1 MLISADSL
9 EELNAKVNDALA
21 QGMFLWGSPFIVP
34 NSYHNSTRFFQQVSN
49 INQAAGGSNG
59 KSAYQIWTE
68 QPGNESKTVQE
79 FLESLEG
86 TDGTNGKSAYQIWL
100 EQPGNAGKTEQQFLV
115 SLIGQPGT
123 NGTNGTNGVNGKS
136 AYEVWLDLPGNAG
149 KSVSEFIGSLMGT
162 PGTNGT
168 NGVNGKSAYEVW
180 LDLPGNA
187 GKTVQQFITAITGA
201 PGANGLDAYALWLTQ
216 PGNAGKPIT
225 DFFAATAGTRKKSEV
240 YWTGLNLVVPEDTP
254 TNLINLLKAIVPT
267 TGTLEPFFKITDNK
281 MHPFNEDSTVTF
293 KLNLKGTFTG
303 GLTTARSV
311 TLDFVGTQGNT
322 LLLNRS
328 QATTNSTLSFVTFF
342 SVDKNGNLATNGTAI
357 TIFASGSTF
366 TINEALLVAEQRTTQ

>member
-1 MLISADSL
+1 MLISANSV
-9 EELNAKVNDALA
+9 EELNQKVNDLLA
-21 QGMFLWGSPFIVP
+21 QGMYLWGSPFIVP
-34 NSYHNSTRFFQQVSN
+34 SDYVNQTRFFQQMSN
-49 INQAAGGSNG
+49 TNEAGGSNG

-68 QPGNESKTVQE
+68 QPGNASKTVQE
-79 FLESLEG
+79 FLDSLKG
-86 TDGTNGKSAYQIWL
+86 TDGTNGTNGKSAYQLWV
-100 EQPGNAGKTEQQFLV
+100 EQPGNAGKTEAQFFASLV
-115 SLIGQPGT
+115 GTPGT
-123 NGTNGTNGVNGKS
+123 NGTNGINGKS
-136 AYEVWLDLPGNAG
+136 AYEVWVALPGNAG
-149 KSVSEFIGSLMGT
+149 KTEAQFVVSLIGS

-225 DFFAATAGTRKKSEV
+225 DFFAATAGVRKKSEV
-240 YWTGLNLVVPEDTP
+240 FWTGLNLVVPEDTP
-254 TNLINLLKAIVPT
+254 TNLINLLKTIVPT

-281 MHPFNEDSTVTF
+281 LHPFNEDATVQF

-303 GLTTARSV
+303 AATAARSV

-322 LLLNRS
+322 LVLNRS
-328 QATTNSTLSFVTFF
+328 QSVTTSTLSFVTFF
-342 SVDKNGNLATNGTAI
+342 SVDKNGNMVTNGTAI
-357 TIFASGSTF
+357 TIFASGSPF
-366 TINEALLVAEQRTTQ
+366 TLSEVLLVAEQRTTQ